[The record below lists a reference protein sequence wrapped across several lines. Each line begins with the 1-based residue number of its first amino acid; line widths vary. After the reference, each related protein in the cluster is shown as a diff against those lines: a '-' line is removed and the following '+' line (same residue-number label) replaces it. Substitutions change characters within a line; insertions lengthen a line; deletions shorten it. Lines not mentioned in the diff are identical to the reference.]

1 MSRLT
6 STDIMRMLNSLN
18 DERFEVNKKVMEEY
32 VEMTKKEIKQCDNNL
47 EGAENCLKY
56 ARKCADED
64 NDLDILFD
72 EIDYILP
79 FKKQFTLLK
88 KMYKMFYVIEISIL
102 HKKLEGL
109 LEKIEEIRQLFYDL
123 DEIMSN
129 NLKINNDGVVGKFI
143 FNEEDYI
150 IYSKKFKTIN
160 EILDDFK
167 DYVKDGYTIREFD
180 E

>member
-1 MSRLT
+1 MPRLT
-6 STDIMRMLNSLN
+6 STDIMRILNSLN
-18 DERFEVNKKVMEEY
+18 DERFEVNKKVMETY
-32 VEMTKKEIKQCDNNL
+32 IEMTKTEIKYCDSNL
-47 EGAENCLKY
+47 EGVEGCLEY

-88 KMYKMFYVIEISIL
+88 KMYKMFYVIEICIL
-102 HKKLEGL
+102 HKKTEGL
-109 LEKIEEIRQLFYDL
+109 LEKIEEIRPLFYEL
-123 DEIMSN
+123 DEIMTN
-129 NLKINNDGVVGKFI
+129 VLKINNDGVVGKFI

-150 IYSKKFKTIN
+150 INSKKLKTIN

-167 DYVKDGYTIREFD
+167 DYVKDGYTIKEFD

>member
-6 STDIMRMLNSLN
+6 HTDIMRIINQLD

-32 VEMTKKEIKQCDNNL
+32 VEMTKKEIKECENNL
-47 EGAENCLKY
+47 QGIENCLKY
-56 ARKCADED
+56 ARECADED

-88 KMYKMFYVIEISIL
+88 QMFKMFYVIEICIL

-109 LEKIEEIRQLFYDL
+109 LEKIEEIRPIFYKL
-123 DEIMSN
+123 DEIMTN
-129 NLKINNDGVVGKFI
+129 NLKIDNDGVVGKFI
-143 FNEEDYI
+143 FQESNYI
-150 IYSKKFKTIN
+150 TYSNNFKDIN
-160 EILDDFK
+160 DILDDFK
-167 DYVKDGYTIREFD
+167 DYVKDGYTLKEF